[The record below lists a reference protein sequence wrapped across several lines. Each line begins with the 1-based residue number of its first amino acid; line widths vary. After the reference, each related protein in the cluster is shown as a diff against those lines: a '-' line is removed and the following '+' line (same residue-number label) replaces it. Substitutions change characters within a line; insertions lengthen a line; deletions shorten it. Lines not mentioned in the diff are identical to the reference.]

1 MFHTIKLKKIDF
13 VSNPPLEARP
23 ASIIDVNQYG
33 DPVTKF
39 VYQERSNEPFLQG
52 AHYDPSV
59 MSLRAKLGRGVEL
72 QKVSYDQLENDPN
85 KLQAQAE
92 QFADAVVSR
101 SKSRT
106 VAPVSEPSNSQIV
119 ESSNPS

>member
-1 MFHTIKLKKIDF
+1 MFHSIKLKKIDF
-13 VSNPPLEARP
+13 VSNPSLEARP
-23 ASIIDVNQYG
+23 APIVDVNQYG
-33 DPVTKF
+33 DPVTKY
-39 VYQERSNEPFLQG
+39 VYQERSNEPYLKG
-52 AHYDPSV
+52 AHFDPSV

-92 QFADAVVSR
+92 QFAEAVVAR
-101 SKSRT
+101 SNSRT
-106 VAPVSEPSNSQIV
+106 VSPVSEPSNSQNV